1 MITRKG
7 KVKCDACSRKQK
19 HPQDFL
25 VLLDFRHDDGMH
37 FCSWDC
43 VADTVAAVL
52 ASDLEPSDFS
62 D

>member
-7 KVKCDACSRKQK
+7 KVKCDSCSMKQK
-19 HPQDFL
+19 HANDFL
-25 VLLDFRHDDGMH
+25 VLLDLQHDDGSH

-43 VADTVAAVL
+43 LADEVAAIL
-52 ASDLEPSDFS
+52 AADLEPSDFS